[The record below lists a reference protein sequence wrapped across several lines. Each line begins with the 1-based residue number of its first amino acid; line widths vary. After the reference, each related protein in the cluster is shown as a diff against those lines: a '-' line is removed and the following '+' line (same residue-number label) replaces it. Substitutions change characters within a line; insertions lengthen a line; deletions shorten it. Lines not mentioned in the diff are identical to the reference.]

1 MPPACPI
8 GPPTLV
14 FTQIEDSAKP
24 TLLIAF
30 LESGW
35 SFYGIFLSIGA
46 LVVHKQDRILL
57 LEAVIV
63 SGIGCTK

>member
-1 MPPACPI
+1 MAMPPACPI

-46 LVVHKQDRILL
+46 LVAQTR
-57 LEAVIV
+57 
-63 SGIGCTK
+63 